1 MTRSLMSII
10 FAPLYLV
17 VGSQLAAA
25 ATVIQQ
31 YDFAG
36 DLTDSLGGP
45 PLEEFNTQTSE
56 FSESGWS
63 WTTKAGAD
71 GAPGAGLILKAAL
84 SDPEN
89 YSIGFR
95 FSFADLGIVSGDY
108 TKIVS
113 FSGGGGQSADD
124 NGLYFFTHNQN
135 TILEFYPYSNDLA
148 DSATEFAANTFYDFF
163 VTRAAADN
171 GTVKVY
177 TVSEGVQ
184 TLVFEVS
191 DPNGASIPRDLGD
204 GLYEFRLFMDDT
216 YNGDEYARGGSVS
229 VVKVWGDSLSES
241 EVDGALDPD
250 SDGDGV
256 SDDADQCDNTPST
269 ETANDSGCGPS
280 QRDSDG
286 DGVNDD
292 QDAFPNDPTETADS
306 DGDGIGD
313 NKDAFPDDPT
323 RSVMPVPVMPSLFLL
338 LVAGLLGLLG
348 VRRLKL

>member
-10 FAPLYLV
+10 FVAIYLV
-17 VGSQLAAA
+17 VGSQLAVA

-63 WTTKAGAD
+63 WTTKAGGDA
-71 GAPGAGLILKAAL
+71 APGAGLILKAAL

-113 FSGGGGQSADD
+113 FSGGGGQEADD
-124 NGLYFFTHNQN
+124 DGLYFFTDKQN
-135 TILEFYPYSNDLA
+135 TILEFYPYSNELA
-148 DSATEFAANTFYDFF
+148 ESTTEFAANTFYDFF

-177 TVSEGVQ
+177 TVSGGVQ

-216 YNGDEYARGGSVS
+216 YNGDEYATGGTVS
-229 VVKVWGDSLSES
+229 VVKVWGEQLSES
-241 EVDGALDPD
+241 EVGGALD
-250 SDGDGV
+250 
-256 SDDADQCDNTPST
+256 DNPTPGASVPV
-269 ETANDSGCGPS
+269 A
-280 QRDSDG
+280 
-286 DGVNDD
+286 
-292 QDAFPNDPTETADS
+292 
-306 DGDGIGD
+306 
-313 NKDAFPDDPT
+313 
-323 RSVMPVPVMPSLFLL
+323 VMPYWLL
-338 LVAGLLGLLG
+338 GVLGGLLGLIG
-348 VRRLKL
+348 VRRIRASK